1 METTPAS
8 ALPTAAAPMT
18 VVEVDV
24 GNTAKSGRFV
34 IAGNGFDA
42 GKRVVISPYPGP
54 YSGKGTR
61 SDESEMDAITVVS
74 SVLDTNTL
82 ECFWHA
88 IPGPVRGF
96 FKFQYRLANP

>member
-1 METTPAS
+1 METSPAAS
-8 ALPTAAAPMT
+8 SPAAAAPMT
-18 VVEVDV
+18 VVEIDV

-34 IAGNGFDA
+34 ITGSGFEA
-42 GKRVVISPYPGP
+42 GKRVVISPNPGP
-54 YSGKGTR
+54 YSGKGTM
-61 SDESEMDAITVVS
+61 SDESEMDAITVVGA
-74 SVLDTNTL
+74 VLDTNSL